1 MSVDWNL
8 LWHPLFEE
16 RFQGLL
22 ERVEELATRDPDGFY
37 NHRDYKFFE
46 SVSNCIEYRIITG
59 PGNKEFNLSTLG
71 KKYKNWRRAKNGLP
85 SRYRLFFQYSSK
97 STEIVLVW
105 LNDEVSI
112 RRAGHK
118 KDVYEV
124 FKKMLE
130 SNIIP
135 NSYNELV
142 KESNFTERFGS

>member
-22 ERVEELATRDPDGFY
+22 ERVEELAKRDPDGFY
-37 NHRDYKFFE
+37 SHRDYKFFE
-46 SVSNCIEYRIITG
+46 SVSNCIEYRIVTG

-71 KKYKNWRRAKNGLP
+71 KKHKNWRRAKNGLP
-85 SRYRLFFQYSSK
+85 SRYRLFFQYSSRN
-97 STEIVLVW
+97 TEIVLVW

-118 KDVYEV
+118 KDVYEI

-130 SNIIP
+130 SNVIP
-135 NSYNELV
+135 NSYDELV